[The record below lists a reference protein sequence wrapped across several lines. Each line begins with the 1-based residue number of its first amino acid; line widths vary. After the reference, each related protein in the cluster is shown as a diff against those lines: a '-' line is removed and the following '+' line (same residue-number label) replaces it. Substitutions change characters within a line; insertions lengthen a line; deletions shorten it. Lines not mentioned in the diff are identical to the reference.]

1 MVCVR
6 AQQKGPFLEGLIT
19 LTVVVFFFIIFFT
32 EIILFF
38 RANRKNSC
46 FLKKTNFLEIFFRN
60 AMLKITCSGKILLE
74 NCATC
79 LTPIPVTLGTVVLD
93 TMQ

>member
-19 LTVVVFFFIIFFT
+19 LTVVVVFFICFFA

-46 FLKKTNFLEIFFRN
+46 FLKKTNIFRN

-74 NCATC
+74 NC